1 MTDAAAT
8 DFRHP
13 QRYVRLDTILRLRWL
28 AALGQLAAIFVVVQ
42 GLEFDLPI
50 VPCLLIVG
58 LSAAVNLGLQMTFN
72 PMQRMEPVYAA
83 ALLALN
89 IVELSG
95 LLFFTGG
102 LQNPFSFLFLAPV
115 LISATALPV
124 RLTIALGAL
133 AVACASVL
141 VFFYLPLP
149 WDAEEPLVL
158 PPIYMLGVWL
168 SIVVA
173 IGVTSLYSFQVTE
186 EARKLSDALAAT
198 ELVLAR
204 EQHLTQLDGLA
215 AAAAHELGTPLS
227 TIVLISRELE
237 RALADNGVLASDVK
251 MLREQAQR
259 CRDILAKITQLSS
272 TGAPFDRMKL
282 STLIEETVAPH
293 REFGVTIKVRI
304 AIAGSKEPIGRRN
317 PAILYGVGNILEN
330 AVDFARATVEVNAW
344 WNKETVEI
352 VISDDGPGFAPDIL
366 KRIGE
371 PYLSRRRSADEPGSD
386 HSGLGL
392 GVFIAR
398 TLLERTGATV
408 SFNNRV
414 FPDHGAVVQIAWP
427 RNLFEA
433 EDGGE
438 TPAAKGAL
446 LETRGRG
453 RRFARRKRAPRL
465 KSLKSGVRPHLPERN
480 FAILAVH
487 PQDAI

>member
-1 MTDAAAT
+1 MTEIAASE
-8 DFRHP
+8 FRHP
-13 QRYVRLDTILRLRWL
+13 RRHVRLDTILRLRWL
-28 AALGQLAAIFVVVQ
+28 AALGQLVAIFVVAQ

-50 VPCLLIVG
+50 VPCLIIVS
-58 LSAAVNLGLQMTFN
+58 LSVLLNLALQMAFN
-72 PMQRMEPVYAA
+72 PMQRLEPAYAA

-89 IVELSG
+89 IVELAA

-124 RLTIALGAL
+124 RLTIGLGML

-141 VFFYLPLP
+141 VFYYLPLP
-149 WDAEEPLVL
+149 WDSEEPLIL
-158 PPIYMLGVWL
+158 PPIYLFGVWL

-173 IGVTSLYSFQVTE
+173 IGVTSLYAFQVTE
-186 EARKLSDALAAT
+186 EARQLSDALAAT

-227 TIVLISRELE
+227 TIVLISKELQ
-237 RALADNGVLASDVK
+237 RVLQDNSPLAADIK
-251 MLREQAQR
+251 TLREQAQR

-272 TGAPFDRMKL
+272 SGAPFDRMKL
-282 STLIEETVAPH
+282 STLIEEAVAPH
-293 REFGVTIKVRI
+293 RDFGVAIKVRI
-304 AIAGSKEPIGRRN
+304 ALAAASEPVGTRN

-344 WNKETVEI
+344 WNNDTVEI
-352 VISDDGPGFAPDIL
+352 IISDDGPGFAPDIL

-371 PYLSRRRSADEPGSD
+371 PYLSRRRGSD
-386 HSGLGL
+386 DAQSEHRGLGL

-398 TLLERTGATV
+398 TLLERTGAKV
-408 SFNNRV
+408 SFSNRV

-427 RNLFEA
+427 RQRFEA
-433 EDGGE
+433 GE
-438 TPAAKGAL
+438 AS
-446 LETRGRG
+446 ESS
-453 RRFARRKRAPRL
+453 
-465 KSLKSGVRPHLPERN
+465 SLGFER
-480 FAILAVH
+480 
-487 PQDAI
+487 